1 MDELRQLR
9 DRHDAMPDPAA
20 EVVSEARS
28 RLAAHMRASRN
39 RRPARFVA
47 VRRTRP
53 VWGLG
58 LAGAAAAAVL
68 VATTVNGAETGSGRA
83 GVVSALPRTGATPT
97 GAPSPTTLRLR
108 PVADARDLAGN
119 AAAQAAAE
127 PDVTPRPGQWA
138 YLKSLTAQT
147 RVDGGPGLFGIP
159 KVKTTHESWR
169 RLDEKGFAYM
179 EHGQLKVEEGSE
191 YEVTYPY
198 LLSLPEDP
206 GALLERVYEQINAEE
221 TAKRQD
227 RPAAKGGHRFT
238 PAPLTRD
245 ERDMYAFQYIAQGMR
260 DAVLPARI
268 RAAMYGAMARIPG
281 VRYEK
286 GASDLAKRPGV
297 TLYRVGNGY
306 LRDEIFIDPE
316 TYAYLGYR
324 TVVIRDH
331 KELFSAVRKG
341 QILGWDAQLKGAIVD
356 EAGDRPPLTGE
367 RISAD

>member
-28 RLAAHMRASRN
+28 RLAAHMRASRT
-39 RRPARFVA
+39 RGPARFAA
-47 VRRTRP
+47 VRRARP

-58 LAGAAAAAVL
+58 LAGAATAVVL
-68 VATTVNGAETGSGRA
+68 VATTVNGTEPDGGRA
-83 GVVSALPRTGATPT
+83 GVVSAAPRTGATPT

-127 PDVTPRPGQWA
+127 PDVEPRPGQWA
-138 YLKSLTAQT
+138 YLKSLSARTQ
-147 RVDGGPGLFGIP
+147 VDGGPGLFGTP
-159 KVKTTHESWR
+159 KVRTTRESWR
-169 RLDEKGFAYM
+169 RLDEKGFAFL
-179 EHGQLKVEEGSE
+179 EHGRLKVLKESE

-198 LLSLPEDP
+198 LLSLPDDP
-206 GALLERVYEQINAEE
+206 GALLERVYEQIDTEE
-221 TAKRQD
+221 AARRQD
-227 RPAAKGGHRFT
+227 GPAEGGHRFT

-245 ERDMYAFQYIAQGMR
+245 ERHMYAFQYIAQGMR

-268 RAAMYGAMARIPG
+268 RAAMYGALARIPG

-286 GASDLAKRPGV
+286 GASDLAGRPGV
-297 TLYRVGNGY
+297 TLYRVGSGY

-324 TVVIRDH
+324 TVVVRDH
-331 KELFSAVRKG
+331 EDHGSTVRKG

-356 EAGDRPPLTGE
+356 KAGARP
-367 RISAD
+367 

>member
-28 RLAAHMRASRN
+28 RLTAHMRLSRT
-39 RRPARFVA
+39 RRPARFAA
-47 VRRTRP
+47 VRRARP

-68 VATTVNGAETGSGRA
+68 VATTMNGIETDGGRA
-83 GVVSALPRTGATPT
+83 GVVSAAPRTGATPT

-119 AAAQAAAE
+119 AAARAAAE
-127 PDVTPRPGQWA
+127 PDVAPRPSQWA

-147 RVDGGPGLFGIP
+147 QVDGGPGLFGTP
-159 KVKTTHESWR
+159 KVKHTRESWR

-179 EHGQLKVEEGSE
+179 EHGRLEVQEGSE

-198 LLSLPEDP
+198 LLSLPDDP
-206 GALLERVYEQINAEE
+206 GALLDRVYEQIDAEE
-221 TAKRQD
+221 
-227 RPAAKGGHRFT
+227 AAKQEDGPAQGGHRFT
-238 PAPLTRD
+238 PEPLTRD
-245 ERDMYAFQYIAQGMR
+245 ERDMYAFQYLAQGMR
-260 DAVLPARI
+260 DAVLPART
-268 RAAMYGAMARIPG
+268 RAAMYGALARIPG

-286 GASDLAKRPGV
+286 GASDLAGRPGV
-297 TLYRVGNGY
+297 TLYRVSGH
-306 LRDEIFIDPE
+306 LRDEIFIDPR

-324 TVVIRDH
+324 TVVTRDH
-331 KELFSAVRKG
+331 DDHGSQLRKG
-341 QILGWDAQLKGAIVD
+341 QILGWDAQLRGAIVD
-356 EAGDRPPLTGE
+356 KAGE
-367 RISAD
+367 RS